1 MTAYRS
7 VEGDT
12 VDLIAFRHYGDEALA
27 PAIFDANPGLADL
40 GPILPPGTLVRLP
53 DPESLPPPEAPAPIR
68 LWS

>member
-1 MTAYRS
+1 MTTYRS

-12 VDLIAFRHYGDEALA
+12 VDLIAFRHYGDESRAA
-27 PAIFDANPGLADL
+27 AVFDANPGLADL

-53 DPESLPPPEAPAPIR
+53 EPESLPPPEASAPIR